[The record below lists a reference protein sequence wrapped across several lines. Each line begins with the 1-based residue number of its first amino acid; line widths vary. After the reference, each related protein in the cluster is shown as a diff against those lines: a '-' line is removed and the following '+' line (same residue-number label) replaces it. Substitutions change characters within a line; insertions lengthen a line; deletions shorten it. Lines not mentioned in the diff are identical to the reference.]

1 MPEIWNCDKT
11 GELAYKCEYKGR
23 QVVATVKNETEN
35 RWWVEWQERDP
46 NARVTIQGP
55 PDGEVE
61 GQRYWLEPGEEA
73 TIDIQLVEGADRAT
87 VVLID
92 G

>member
-1 MPEIWNCDKT
+1 MPEIWNCEKT
-11 GELAYKCEYKGR
+11 GEGAYKCQYERRK
-23 QVVATVKNETEN
+23 VVATVKNETEK

-46 NARVTIQGP
+46 NARVTIQSP
-55 PDGEVE
+55 TVE

-87 VVLID
+87 VVLVD